1 MIRSWN
7 WMLSYSRGLLAA
19 GNAGLFCGFQKCP
32 HFLNILIRGQILFR
46 ARKSYRRD
54 FILRKW
60 YLGQLSQGSSWAQ
73 RILDKKSA
81 AIKYLKGALPI
92 IGSPPVWDTGTVPD
106 SYISGTGPGQGWEFN
121 FSRHQTCQMMRLMLL
136 RYWWAIQNQVN
147 LTARTVLHLV
157 TPPNRMIF

>member
-1 MIRSWN
+1 
-7 WMLSYSRGLLAA
+7 ML
-19 GNAGLFCGFQKCP
+19 QKRF
-32 HFLNILIRGQILFR
+32 HF
-46 ARKSYRRD
+46 K
-54 FILRKW
+54 KW

-106 SYISGTGPGQGWEFN
+106 SYISGTRPGQGWEFN

-136 RYWWAIQNQVN
+136 RYWRAIQNQVN

-157 TPPNRMIF
+157 TPRMNFPSSKGGGGHFQSTNICCRFFTFQQDSLSIKFEEKNA

>member
-1 MIRSWN
+1 
-7 WMLSYSRGLLAA
+7 ML
-19 GNAGLFCGFQKCP
+19 QKRF
-32 HFLNILIRGQILFR
+32 HF
-46 ARKSYRRD
+46 K
-54 FILRKW
+54 KW

-106 SYISGTGPGQGWEFN
+106 SYISGTRPGQGWEFN

-136 RYWWAIQNQVN
+136 RYWRAIQNQVN
-147 LTARTVLHLV
+147 LTAQTVLHLGM
-157 TPPNRMIF
+157 PPFQKSAVFLNIVQKAFDPPPFYLNICPILRGVFFKRIFEHWKW

>member
-1 MIRSWN
+1 
-7 WMLSYSRGLLAA
+7 ML
-19 GNAGLFCGFQKCP
+19 QKRF
-32 HFLNILIRGQILFR
+32 HF
-46 ARKSYRRD
+46 K
-54 FILRKW
+54 KW

-106 SYISGTGPGQGWEFN
+106 SYISGTRPGQGWEFN

-136 RYWWAIQNQVN
+136 RYWRAIQNQVN

-157 TPPNRMIF
+157 TPLMNFRRSSKRGGGAFSIYEYMLQIFYLSTGLFEH

>member
-1 MIRSWN
+1 
-7 WMLSYSRGLLAA
+7 ML
-19 GNAGLFCGFQKCP
+19 QKRF
-32 HFLNILIRGQILFR
+32 HF
-46 ARKSYRRD
+46 K
-54 FILRKW
+54 KW

-106 SYISGTGPGQGWEFN
+106 SYISGTRPGQGWEFN

-136 RYWWAIQNQVN
+136 RYWRAIQNQVN

-157 TPPNRMIF
+157 TPPKWMNLRRSSKGGEGHFQSTNICCRFFTFQQDSLSIKFEEKNA